1 MLPFSADDI
10 SSRLTVPS
18 PFASILPNTTSA
30 CAVLVPPAPRAL
42 SNSDWVIWP
51 SPLPSICE
59 NRSCRALDG
68 LVDVDVVVA
77 VDDWL
82 CAASSALIVDGDICE
97 NPPDPDAGAAG
108 AGLADVEVLLEVS
121 NGFVELWAKPVACG
135 DDDFA
140 FVWVSDLKAS
150 ITDDAAPRASSIAEL
165 RKMPHRAAVASTP
178 IDQQAPCHCEKPNK
192 IRVFA
197 PRTVTPPRQLMP
209 LRQNFPPIDVP
220 RMLLNALGSAL
231 RAAVLALSAAY
242 REQ

>member
-1 MLPFSADDI
+1 MYDDDEAVE
-10 SSRLTVPS
+10 SLDP
-18 PFASILPNTTSA
+18 ASL
-30 CAVLVPPAPRAL
+30 
-42 SNSDWVIWP
+42 
-51 SPLPSICE
+51 SICE
-59 NRSCRALDG
+59 ERSCHALDA
-68 LVDVDVVVA
+68 LADADP

-97 NPPDPDAGAAG
+97 NPVGPEAGG
-108 AGLADVEVLLEVS
+108 GGLPEVEVLLELS

-178 IDQQAPCHCEKPNK
+178 IDQQAPCHREKPNK
-192 IRVFA
+192 IRVFV

-220 RMLLNALGSAL
+220 RMVLNALGSAL

>member
-1 MLPFSADDI
+1 
-10 SSRLTVPS
+10 
-18 PFASILPNTTSA
+18 
-30 CAVLVPPAPRAL
+30 VLVPPAPRAL
-42 SNSDWVIWP
+42 SNSDLVIWLL
-51 SPLPSICE
+51 PLPSICE

-97 NPPDPDAGAAG
+97 NPLVPEAG
-108 AGLADVEVLLEVS
+108 AGVADVEVLLEVS
-121 NGFVELWAKPVACG
+121 NGFVELWVKPVACG
-135 DDDFA
+135 DDDFT

-150 ITDDAAPRASSIAEL
+150 IRDDAAPRASSIAEL

-178 IDQQAPCHCEKPNK
+178 IDQQAPCHSEKPNK

-220 RMLLNALGSAL
+220 RMLLSALGSAL
-231 RAAVLALSAAY
+231 RAAVLALSAADK
-242 REQ
+242 EQIAPPKRGGPPNQD